1 MARKLA
7 SVQEIVDIRPIE
19 KADAIEVAQVL
30 GWECVV
36 RKDEKYSIGE
46 KVIYIEVDSILPD
59 KPEFAFLKDRKFRIR
74 TIKLRGQVSQ
84 GLILPLSVLP
94 VGNYKE
100 GCDVTDL
107 LEVRKYDPQAEA
119 ERKLAEEKLRHSK
132 NKISK
137 FLSRYPWYRRLIF
150 KPKKD
155 RFPGFIKKTDEPR
168 IQLFP
173 NICDEEK
180 DTPFTVSEK
189 VDGTSSTFFLLRN
202 PKKWYQFK
210 CELTFGVCSRNVYLR
225 KEDDS
230 HYWKIAR
237 QYDVENVLKKIIGDN
252 EFVVL
257 QGEIIGEGVQ
267 GNKYNIK
274 GLDFYAFNLIYPDG
288 QLHHLEMEDTLRQYG
303 IKCVPMIKQEF
314 KLKDTIHDMVEYA
327 KGKSVIAPVLREGI
341 VVRNYY
347 KGISFKV
354 INPDFLLKHGE

>member
-1 MARKLA
+1 MNFKEVIHMARKLA

-46 KVIYIEVDSILPD
+46 KVVYIEVDSILPD

-100 GCDVTDL
+100 GCDVTGL

-119 ERKLAEEKLRHSK
+119 EQKLAEEKLRHSK
-132 NKISK
+132 NKVSK

-173 NICDEEK
+173 NICDEDYK
-180 DTPFTVSEK
+180 DK
-189 VDGTSSTFFLLRN
+189 VFETKPLEL
-202 PKKWYQFK
+202 KYFK
-210 CELTFGVCSRNVYLR
+210 
-225 KEDDS
+225 
-230 HYWKIAR
+230 
-237 QYDVENVLKKIIGDN
+237 
-252 EFVVL
+252 
-257 QGEIIGEGVQ
+257 
-267 GNKYNIK
+267 
-274 GLDFYAFNLIYPDG
+274 
-288 QLHHLEMEDTLRQYG
+288 
-303 IKCVPMIKQEF
+303 
-314 KLKDTIHDMVEYA
+314 
-327 KGKSVIAPVLREGI
+327 KGK
-341 VVRNYY
+341 
-347 KGISFKV
+347 
-354 INPDFLLKHGE
+354 D